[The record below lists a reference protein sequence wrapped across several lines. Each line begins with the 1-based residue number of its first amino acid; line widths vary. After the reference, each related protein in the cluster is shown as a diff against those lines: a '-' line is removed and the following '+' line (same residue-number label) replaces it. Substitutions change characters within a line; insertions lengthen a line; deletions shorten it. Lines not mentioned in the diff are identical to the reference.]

1 MKVQEAVAKAKKYV
15 REVYAD
21 EKIRFVGLEEVEW
34 NDDAW
39 RITIGFSRPWDVPP
53 KNVMAEATKPP
64 LMRYPPPRPPEPRTY
79 KIVVVRDSDGEVLA
93 IKHRNPVS
101 S

>member
-34 NDDAW
+34 NDDGW
-39 RITIGFSRPWDVPP
+39 RITIGFSRPWDMPP
-53 KNVMAEATKPP
+53 KNVLAETTKPS
-64 LMRYPPPRPPEPRTY
+64 LTRYPPSRPPEPRTY

-93 IKHRNPVS
+93 IKHRNPVAS
-101 S
+101 

>member
-1 MKVQEAVAKAKKYV
+1 MKVQEAVARAKKYV

-39 RITIGFSRPWDVPP
+39 SITIGFSRPWDMPP
-53 KNVMAEATKPP
+53 ENVLAEAMKSP
-64 LMRYPPPRPPEPRTY
+64 LTRYPPPRPPEPRTY
-79 KIVVVRDSDGEVLA
+79 KLVIVRDSDGTVLA
-93 IKHRNPVS
+93 IKHRNPVAS
-101 S
+101 